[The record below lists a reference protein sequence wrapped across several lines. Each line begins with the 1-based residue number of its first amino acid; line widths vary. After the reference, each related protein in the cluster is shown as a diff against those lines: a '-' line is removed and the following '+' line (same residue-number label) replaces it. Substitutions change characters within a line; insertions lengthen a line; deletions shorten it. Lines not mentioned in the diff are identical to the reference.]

1 MFEYQNNNYE
11 NRNQMYDYYQMPETG
26 GPACNRPSGPK
37 KTGKA
42 GKLVKKIGAIT
53 LSAALFGSVAAGSFQ
68 AVNTLI
74 GPTETSDN
82 TAATENTSASLLKA
96 AAIPGA
102 ASEKGSLDVSD
113 IAEVNQR

>member
-26 GPACNRPSGPK
+26 GPASNRPSGPK

-74 GPTETSDN
+74 GL
-82 TAATENTSASLLKA
+82 SL
-96 AAIPGA
+96 IH
-102 ASEKGSLDVSD
+102 
-113 IAEVNQR
+113 I

>member
-26 GPACNRPSGPK
+26 GPASNRPSGPK

-68 AVNTLI
+68 PPSPAQRLKR
-74 GPTETSDN
+74 
-82 TAATENTSASLLKA
+82 AALMYRILRKPSC
-96 AAIPGA
+96 PP
-102 ASEKGSLDVSD
+102 
-113 IAEVNQR
+113 

>member
-26 GPACNRPSGPK
+26 GPASNKPSGPK

-82 TAATENTSASLLKA
+82 TTAAENTSRQ
-96 AAIPGA
+96 PF
-102 ASEKGSLDVSD
+102 KGSRHPRRSV
-113 IAEVNQR
+113 